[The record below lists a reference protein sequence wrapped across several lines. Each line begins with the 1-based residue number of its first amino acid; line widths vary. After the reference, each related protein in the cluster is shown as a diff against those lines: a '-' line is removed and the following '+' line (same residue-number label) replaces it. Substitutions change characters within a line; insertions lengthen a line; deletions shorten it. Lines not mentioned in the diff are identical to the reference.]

1 MPVGGIREK
10 VLEAHRGGIKKVLL
24 PRDCEKD
31 LDEIPEKVRKQ
42 MNFVLIDNVMDA
54 VKEALV

>member
-1 MPVGGIREK
+1 MIWTIRY
-10 VLEAHRGGIKKVLL
+10 KKL
-24 PRDCEKD
+24 RRSFS